1 MARISLAG
9 VLAGALLCTTP
20 TLSPAAD
27 QGERSRDILGW
38 VEFVEFAEPR
48 LRLKAKLDTGAT
60 TSSLNAL
67 NQEPFEKDG
76 KPWMRFDMRH
86 PTDRERLITLEAPL
100 VRTARI
106 RRHNS
111 NVQERPVVN
120 LGMCI
125 GDVWRKRQFTL
136 IDRSDFAYQVLVGR
150 NFMRGYIAVDSDE
163 TYLSRPRCKQL
174 GDGEP
179 TYAPN
184 EPKK

>member
-1 MARISLAG
+1 MARISAACAL
-9 VLAGALLCTTP
+9 LGALLSAVP
-20 TLSPAAD
+20 HFAFAD
-27 QGERSRDILGW
+27 EKDERSRDILGW

-67 NQEPFEKDG
+67 NQQPFEKDG
-76 KPWMRFDMRH
+76 KPWMRFDMLH
-86 PTDRERLITLEAPL
+86 PTDREQLITLEAPL

-106 RRHNS
+106 RRHNG

-174 GDGEP
+174 GDGGP
-179 TYAPN
+179 KYAPN